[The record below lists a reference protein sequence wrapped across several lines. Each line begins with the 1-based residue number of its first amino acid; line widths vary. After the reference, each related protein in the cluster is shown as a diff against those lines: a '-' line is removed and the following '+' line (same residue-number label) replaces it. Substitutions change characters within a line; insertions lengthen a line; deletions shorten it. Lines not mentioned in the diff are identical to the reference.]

1 MIFDGKNIT
10 IYLLFILWY
19 KTPPDAGPAKNHT
32 NRNRTA
38 PLGVGYGTEKSMKNF
53 KTPNYPLYETT
64 VFRDFRVMT
73 ENVAAKYPDRYAISY
88 KKNPRDTE
96 VVHVTYAE
104 ARDFIRNLG
113 TAFIAHGMRD
123 KQVAIIGESSF
134 EWICSYFA
142 LMSIGAVT
150 VPIDKEYPAADIEGI
165 VNRAECTAVCY
176 SAAIADKIE
185 SIKANLPTVTS
196 FFRLTGDEG
205 EDTSIRA
212 LEAEGAA
219 LVAAGDNSYYDYEI
233 DPDRMASIVFTS
245 GTTGKGKG
253 VMLSTTNIVS
263 DMTQGMYLFDITP
276 KTINVLPPHHTF
288 GSTVNF
294 VGHFSQGS
302 EIYIS
307 SGIKYILNELKEQQP
322 THLVLVPLFVETF
335 YKRIWA
341 AAEKQGKAEALRK
354 LMKISNN
361 MRKAGIDMRKTLF
374 KSVTSAFG
382 GKLQMII
389 CGGAALNQDIIDTF
403 DAIGITIL
411 NGYGI
416 TECAPLIT
424 CNRNRFQKS
433 GSVGTPIIGEQVK
446 IKDPDE
452 NGEGEIC
459 VKGPNV
465 MLGYFR
471 DEEATAAVF
480 DEEGY
485 FRTGDCGRIDE
496 DGWVYITGRIKNLII
511 LSNGKNVYPEEIETE
526 LSRIY
531 GVSEVVVYEGESR
544 SDKNREVIV
553 AEIYPDFE
561 ALEGR
566 GIAGD
571 EAVKSYFD
579 AKVREANQNMAP
591 YKSVGLVKIRK
602 SEFIKNTSRKI
613 TRFNIDKSI
622 E

>member
-1 MIFDGKNIT
+1 
-10 IYLLFILWY
+10 
-19 KTPPDAGPAKNHT
+19 
-32 NRNRTA
+32 
-38 PLGVGYGTEKSMKNF
+38 MKNF
-53 KTPNYPLYETT
+53 KNPNYPLYETT

-96 VVHVTYAE
+96 VIHVTYAE

-113 TAFIAHGMRD
+113 TAFIARGMRD

-134 EWICSYFA
+134 EWICTYFA

-150 VPIDKEYPAADIEGI
+150 VPIDKDYPAADIAGI

-185 SIKANLPTVTS
+185 SIKAELPTVS
-196 FFRLTGDEG
+196 AFFRLTGDDADAT
-205 EDTSIRA
+205 DTSDTSVRA

-219 LVAAGDNSYYDYEI
+219 LFAAGDNSYYDYEI

-276 KTINVLPPHHTF
+276 KTLNVLPPHHTF

-341 AAEKQGKAEALRK
+341 AAEKQGKADALRK
-354 LMKISNN
+354 LMKVSNG
-361 MRKAGIDMRKTLF
+361 MRKVGIDLRKTLF

-382 GKLQMII
+382 GKLEMII

-424 CNRNRFQKS
+424 CNRNRYQKS

-471 DEEATAAVF
+471 DEEATAAAF

-531 GVSEVVVYEGESR
+531 GVSEAVVYEGESR

-553 AEIYPDFE
+553 AEIYPDYE
-561 ALEGR
+561 ALEGH
-566 GIAGD
+566 GISGD
-571 EAVKSYFD
+571 EAVKAYFD
-579 AKVREANQNMAP
+579 TKVRGANQNMAP

-602 SEFIKNTSRKI
+602 TEFVKNTSRKI

-622 E
+622 D